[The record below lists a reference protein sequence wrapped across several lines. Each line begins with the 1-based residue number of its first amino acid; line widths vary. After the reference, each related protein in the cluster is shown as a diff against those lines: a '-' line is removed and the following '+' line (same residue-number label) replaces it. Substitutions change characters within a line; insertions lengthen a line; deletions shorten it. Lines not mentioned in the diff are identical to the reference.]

1 MDHAIFTLNS
11 RDCWLVLSGAGVSA
25 ESGVPTYRDKQ
36 GAWQRLP
43 PVTHQEFAA
52 NHAARQRFW
61 ARNMVGWR
69 HMLEAQPN
77 RAHRALVE
85 LEQLGLVS
93 YLVTQNVDGLHQ
105 RAGSK
110 RVIDLHGRVDMVS
123 CLSCGLKFPRAPL
136 QTWLETNNPTYA
148 QIAGAIAPDGD
159 ADIDQLDY
167 TQLLVPDCEHC
178 GGLLKPD
185 AVFYGDSVPKQRVA
199 MAQDQLG
206 QAGGLLV
213 VGSSLTVYSGYR
225 FCLWAQSQ
233 GKPIVLFNDGKTRAD
248 PLATAKTEGSC
259 AAALEMWLKKRLQP
273 ESKYV
278 D

>member
-1 MDHAIFTLNS
+1 
-11 RDCWLVLSGAGVSA
+11 
-25 ESGVPTYRDKQ
+25 
-36 GAWQRLP
+36 
-43 PVTHQEFAA
+43 
-52 NHAARQRFW
+52 
-61 ARNMVGWR
+61 
-69 HMLEAQPN
+69 
-77 RAHRALVE
+77 
-85 LEQLGLVS
+85 
-93 YLVTQNVDGLHQ
+93 
-105 RAGSK
+105 
-110 RVIDLHGRVDMVS
+110 MVS

-248 PLATAKTEGSC
+248 PLATAKAEGSC
-259 AAALEMWLKKRLQP
+259 AAALEMWLQKRLQP
-273 ESKYV
+273 ESK
-278 D
+278 